1 MSDKEF
7 YKNVDLM
14 FKSKLERHKIR
25 IHDIKNDKIMS
36 ESDMNYLKVFFDSN
50 LNIYKL
56 VEGIPVP
63 VDDNNYKAVII

>member
-1 MSDKEF
+1 
-7 YKNVDLM
+7 
-14 FKSKLERHKIR
+14 
-25 IHDIKNDKIMS
+25 
-36 ESDMNYLKVFFDSN
+36 MNYLKVFFDSN